1 MQRESIQLYDSGVVE
16 EALAAYLLSS
26 LQQKNRQKRVKINM
40 ECRRKLEAITE
51 EKRLQKE
58 TQDYCFE

>member
-40 ECRRKLEAITE
+40 ECRRKLEALNE